1 MNNMEKLAY
10 EIINFCKKWGMWRD
24 VQILTGGK
32 CYSACQNTPDK
43 IKVREEKNPEE
54 YTSGYRERAN
64 GEIEDVDYSNPE
76 KILDMTFEGPLYLLL
91 RHHEYSVEMEDLS
104 DEARMYILRENEKK
118 IEEEKKKEEEEEEID
133 YAEEMTEEYME
144 RRYGWDPM
152 EYDSYEEYLNLVEY
166 EVPEDFFEK
175 KQCPHDFG
183 SRREY
188 EDFIAKT
195 VTEKEIALME
205 YYKDDSEEDIF
216 IKKEDSRFFFDDGE
230 IANHIINE
238 FNDLLEEYGLW
249 YELGFSWSLTTYRI

>member
-91 RHHEYSVEMEDLS
+91 RVRKGDVKRVFFTTPYNFMPSPRCLLS
-104 DEARMYILRENEKK
+104 GVR
-118 IEEEKKKEEEEEEID
+118 
-133 YAEEMTEEYME
+133 
-144 RRYGWDPM
+144 
-152 EYDSYEEYLNLVEY
+152 
-166 EVPEDFFEK
+166 
-175 KQCPHDFG
+175 
-183 SRREY
+183 
-188 EDFIAKT
+188 
-195 VTEKEIALME
+195 
-205 YYKDDSEEDIF
+205 IF
-216 IKKEDSRFFFDDGE
+216 QSHSHAFC
-230 IANHIINE
+230 
-238 FNDLLEEYGLW
+238 
-249 YELGFSWSLTTYRI
+249 T

>member
-10 EIINFCKKWGMWRD
+10 DIINFCKKWGMWKD
-24 VQILTGGK
+24 VQIFTGGK
-32 CYSACQNTPDK
+32 CYSVDDDFPDK
-43 IKVREEKNPEE
+43 IKVREEKNPGE
-54 YTSGYRERAN
+54 YTKEIIERVN
-64 GEIEDVDYSNPE
+64 GELVYKDFSNPE
-76 KILDMTFEGPLYLLL
+76 KILDMTFDGPLYLLL
-91 RHHEYSVEMEDLS
+91 RHHEYEVEMEDLS

-118 IEEEKKKEEEEEEID
+118 FEEEEEEEEID
-133 YAEEMTEEYME
+133 FAEEMTEEYME

-205 YYKDDSEEDIF
+205 YYKDDFEEDFF
-216 IKKEDSRFFFDDGE
+216 IKKEDSTFFDDGKV
-230 IANHIINE
+230 ANHILNE